1 MLAEIWD
8 ANGRRLGGT
17 RRGKAVDAAMG
28 SIGVLHVALAAA
40 LLAMPAAHADPNDD
54 FIATIGQH
62 GVLIINNRDV
72 VEAIVLGQ
80 QVCQHI
86 RNGSSPM
93 AERGILKRNGSSL
106 NGTSVDQAVWIVR
119 AAQTD
124 LCPDTPFDPGT
135 TLGQP

>member
-1 MLAEIWD
+1 MRNVCAL
-8 ANGRRLGGT
+8 
-17 RRGKAVDAAMG
+17 
-28 SIGVLHVALAAA
+28 SVALAGA
-40 LLAMPAAHADPNDD
+40 LLGTPTAHADPNDD
-54 FIATIGQH
+54 FIATIAQH

-72 VEAIVLGQ
+72 VAAIDLGQ
-80 QVCQHI
+80 QVCQHL

-93 AERGILKRNGSSL
+93 AERGILKRNGSSW

-124 LCPDTPFDPGT
+124 LCPDTVFDPGT